1 MKVVI
6 TEFAKQQ
13 IREIA
18 QSIQRSFGKKHR
30 ENFMQKVKE
39 TRLLLADN
47 PHLGHEE
54 PLLTDS
60 PKGYR
65 SIVVTKLNKMVYYVD
80 NNTTIFIVDFWDV
93 WREPSTLA
101 NQVKD

>member
-18 QSIQRSFGKKHR
+18 QNIQRSFGKKHR
-30 ENFMQKVKE
+30 DNFMQKVKE
-39 TRLLLADN
+39 TRRLLADN
-47 PHLGHEE
+47 PHLGPEE
-54 PLLTDS
+54 PLLSDS
-60 PKGYR
+60 PKDYR
-65 SIVVTKLNKMVYYVD
+65 SVVVSKLNKMVYYVD
-80 NNTTIFIVDFWDV
+80 NDTIIYIVDFWDV
-93 WREPSTLA
+93 RREPSTLA